1 MLAKGKPR
9 RAKPVLDQVI
19 AVFNALLAKTGAA
32 QFSLGN
38 FVMIAAG
45 AGMIWAAAVRRVEP
59 LLLAGAGFACIVV
72 NVPGANEGALF
83 HYAAL
88 GMGNLIIPSLLALGI
103 GAMTDFGPVIAN
115 PRLVILGAGAQLGI
129 VAALVLASALGFTL
143 KEAGAIGLIGA
154 ADGPMAIFVT
164 AQLAPHLLGPV
175 SVATFAF
182 LALMPMMLERTMP
195 LPPAKDAAR
204 AGTPRTVTKL
214 EKIGFPLCIAIA
226 FNLFFP
232 PIAPLIAMF
241 MLGNLLREV
250 GGAGRLAR
258 TASGIM
264 NALIVILAV
273 AVGSTMTAD
282 AFLTV
287 QTGKIALLGLL
298 ALAFGVV
305 STLGIAKLMNMVVDT
320 PVDPLAPIARTSYG
334 AGGQQQARMN
344 SIHHAI
350 GMNSAGVFGAAVLS
364 GILLVALGGK

>member
-1 MLAKGKPR
+1 M
-9 RAKPVLDQVI
+9 LDQVI
-19 AVFNALLAKTGAA
+19 AILNTLLGKIGAVH
-32 QFSLGN
+32 FLLGN
-38 FVMIAAG
+38 LVMIAAG
-45 AGMIWAAAVRRVEP
+45 CGMIWAAAVRRVEP
-59 LLLAGAGFACIVV
+59 LLLAGAGFACVVV

-88 GMGNLIIPSLLALGI
+88 GMGNLVIPSLLALAI

-115 PRLVILGAGAQLGI
+115 PRLVLLGAGAQLGM

-154 ADGPMAIFVT
+154 ADGPLAIFVT

-182 LALMPMMLERTMP
+182 LALMPTILERASPM
-195 LPPAKDAAR
+195 PPAKETGAETER
-204 AGTPRTVTKL
+204 TPAKWER
-214 EKIGFPLCIAIA
+214 IAFPLGVAVV

-273 AVGSTMTAD
+273 AIGSTMTAD

-287 QTGKIALLGLL
+287 ETGKIALLGLL
-298 ALAFGVV
+298 ALAFGVA
-305 STLGIAKLMNMVVDT
+305 STLGIAKIMNMVVET
-320 PVDPLAPIARTSYG
+320 PVDPMAPIARASYG
-334 AGGQQQARMN
+334 AGGVQHARTLQ
-344 SIHHAI
+344 IHHAI